1 VSDASGVSAGP
12 GRTVQLRLRG
22 IMPMQVA
29 AATVAAAPLIFLS
42 YQSLVRHSRL
52 VLHSPLLVGLC
63 AAAALLPWLSRALAR
78 ASYRAKCD
86 DIAVHVRAEALPYKT
101 IKELRLERTPRRVTL
116 HLVRSA
122 DIELVLVL
130 RDVYAG
136 RLEPLDVLRER
147 LAKHGLRLEPI

>member
-1 VSDASGVSAGP
+1 VSGGAG
-12 GRTVQLRLRG
+12 GGATVQLRLRG

-29 AATVAAAPLIFLS
+29 AATVAAAPVGFLVGE
-42 YQSLVRHSRL
+42 SLVRHSRL
-52 VLHSPLLVGLC
+52 VLHSPLLAALC
-63 AAAALLPWLSRALAR
+63 VAAALLPWLSRALAR

-86 DIAVHVRAEALPYKT
+86 DIAVHVRGEALPYKT

-130 RDVYAG
+130 RDIYAG
-136 RLEPLDVLRER
+136 RLEPLGVLRDR
-147 LAKHGLRLEPI
+147 LAKNGLTLAPL